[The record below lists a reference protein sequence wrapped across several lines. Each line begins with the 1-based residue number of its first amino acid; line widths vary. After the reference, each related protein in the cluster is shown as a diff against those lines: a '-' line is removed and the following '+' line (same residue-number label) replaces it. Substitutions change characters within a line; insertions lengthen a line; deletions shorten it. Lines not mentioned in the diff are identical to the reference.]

1 MKRST
6 AAAAFVTLLAIT
18 SATVA
23 AAAGEDILLFNGKDL
38 SGWTRPNGQPPPAG
52 WEVTADG
59 TIHRA
64 SRAGDIV
71 TERTFENFIL
81 EFEFRAAPGA
91 NSGVKYRFGDYG
103 GSRIG
108 LEYQVM
114 AETKEGAKPTR
125 HSTASLYDLLAPA
138 MPKKPVPATQWNRAR
153 IVADGNRIEHWLN
166 GEKVVSVT
174 LGSPQWQA
182 ALAKSK
188 FRDKPDFGTK
198 AGRILL
204 QEHGG
209 EVWFRNLRVKELPP
223 PRADGGR

>member
-1 MKRST
+1 MKRT
-6 AAAAFVTLLAIT
+6 AVAVLATLLPAF
-18 SATVA
+18 ALP

-59 TIHRA
+59 ALHRA

-81 EFEFRAAPGA
+81 EFEFKAAPGA

-108 LEYQVM
+108 LEYQVL
-114 AETKEGAKPTR
+114 AESRPASAAPTK
-125 HSTASLYDLLAPA
+125 HSAASLYDLFAPA
-138 MPKKPVPATQWNRAR
+138 AAKKPVPAMEWNRAR
-153 IVADGNRIEHWLN
+153 IVANGSRIEHWLN

-174 LGSPQWQA
+174 LGSREWQE

-188 FRDKPDFGTK
+188 FRDRKDFGAK
-198 AGRILL
+198 PGRILL

-209 EVWFRNLRVKELPP
+209 EVWFRNLRLRELP
-223 PRADGGR
+223 R